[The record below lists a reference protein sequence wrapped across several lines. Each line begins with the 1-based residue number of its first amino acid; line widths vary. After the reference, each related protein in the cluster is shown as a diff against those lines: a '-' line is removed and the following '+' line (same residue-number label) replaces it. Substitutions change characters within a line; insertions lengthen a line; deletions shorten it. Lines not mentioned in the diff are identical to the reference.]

1 MNPIHRRSVLLLF
14 VFGLTFH
21 FLACQS
27 SARAGT
33 VQLAEERI
41 SDTVFGTGKT
51 GNEAKADAEN
61 QARQKS
67 GGNYV
72 VVGTQVKRVGE
83 QYNYILTFSYAKP

>member
-1 MNPIHRRSVLLLF
+1 MNSIYRRSMLLLF
-14 VFGLTFH
+14 VYCLAFN
-21 FLACQS
+21 FLACES

-33 VQLAEERI
+33 VLLAEERVT
-41 SDTVFGTGKT
+41 DTVWGKGET

-72 VVGTQVKRVGE
+72 VVKVEVLRIGE
-83 QYNYILTFSYAKP
+83 RYNYHLIFSYTKP